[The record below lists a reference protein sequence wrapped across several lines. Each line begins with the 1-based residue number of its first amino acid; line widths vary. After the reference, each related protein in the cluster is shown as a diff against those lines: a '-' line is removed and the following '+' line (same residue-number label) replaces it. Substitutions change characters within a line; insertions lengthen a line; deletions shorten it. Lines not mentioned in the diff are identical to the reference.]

1 MVFKDCTVDLS
12 SHVSVSLSTVECTLD
27 CTTPSNP
34 FYLATMQVY
43 SSPLFLAGPLQ
54 LLLVLCLTQ
63 LTPFVVVWWWHLDK
77 LSNTRTPWTAL
88 FKSWRTKDSCP
99 WWREL
104 VSKIIVYGLTKLFHH
119 FFHEIFLFTFCE
131 VFYKVKV
138 FTRNMKHLTCSWH
151 AFTNFEKNFLKN
163 FDVFF

>member
-12 SHVSVSLSTVECTLD
+12 SHVSVSLFTVECTLD

-43 SSPLFLAGPLQ
+43 SSHLFLAGPLQ

-77 LSNTRTPWTAL
+77 LSNTRIRWIVL
-88 FKSWRTKDSCP
+88 CKSWSPKVSCP

-104 VSKIIVYGLTKLFHH
+104 AQTSYVVLQELVYSLD
-119 FFHEIFLFTFCE
+119 
-131 VFYKVKV
+131 
-138 FTRNMKHLTCSWH
+138 S
-151 AFTNFEKNFLKN
+151 TNSRSYTLPSVLVNQWSP
-163 FDVFF
+163 